1 MKALLIKDLSLA
13 ADLDAAAMSAVHGG
27 TYGGFRMP
35 EGCFPSLP
43 KFEYGRAGDIDFNAS
58 QVLGQSQST
67 TVNNGNNVAFASGIS
82 ANVNPSQTGTNTI
95 NFNK

>member
-13 ADLDAAAMSAVHGG
+13 ADLDDAAMSAVHGG

-43 KFEYGRAGDIDFNAS
+43 KFEYGKAGDIDFNAS
-58 QVLGQSQST
+58 QSLGQAQNT
-67 TVNNGNNVAFASGIS
+67 TVNNGNCSAFVCGIK
-82 ANVNPSQTGTNTI
+82 ADVNPHQTGTNNI
-95 NFNK
+95 NFG